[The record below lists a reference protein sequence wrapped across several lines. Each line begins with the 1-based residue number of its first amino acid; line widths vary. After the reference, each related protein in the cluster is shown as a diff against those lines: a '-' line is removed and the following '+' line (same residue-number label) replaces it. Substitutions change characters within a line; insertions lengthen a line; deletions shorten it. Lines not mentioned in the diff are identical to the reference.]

1 MKERKP
7 LAVGDRVRVFGWV
20 QMHHTPYQPRA
31 GGDATVRWVSNGHTH
46 VVFDRMPNG
55 SDRDETSYSV
65 HPNQCR
71 RLVRKPKP
79 RKWTAEDIEIAWGR
93 TFEQWASKNGGSSD
107 WSMSSQ
113 ARAFRKA
120 LGITND

>member
-7 LAVGDRVRVFGWV
+7 LAVGDRVRVFGWA

-31 GGDATVRWVSNGHTH
+31 GGDATVRWVSNGHAH

-65 HPNQCR
+65 HPKQVR
-71 RLVRKPKP
+71 RLVRKPKQ
-79 RKWTAEDIEIAWGR
+79 RVWTAQGIKAAFAMAYG
-93 TFEQWASKNGGSSD
+93 TPNS
-107 WSMSSQ
+107 WSEM
-113 ARAFRKA
+113 AKA
-120 LGITND
+120 LGISND